1 MTADPLVS
9 VVVPAFNAGATLRET
24 LASIAAQ
31 TYRELEI
38 IVVDDGST
46 DDTAEIAEGYV
57 NADPRFRLLRQANLG
72 VAAARNTGIRASSAA
87 YIAFIDA
94 DDLWHPSKT
103 AKQLALLLASGGE
116 TALVYSPFR
125 QIDAKGMVYGASR
138 NHRVDGWVANRHFYV
153 NIVGNGSSI
162 LIRKR
167 VLEEIGGFSSL
178 LSERDAQGSEDMLLQ
193 LQVALRYRFATVPE
207 YLVGYR
213 QSLHGLSSREERML
227 RSTLLSLEIALADS
241 PDLVQFEKSGMFGRK
256 LWEYLKLMAS
266 HGRLG
271 QGLAFVLPYVRGRT
285 GLLAEAVLQDGAHK
299 FKRLC
304 QVALDLPAGLLRS
317 KPAINLRHFYDY
329 DPRDPNYADH
339 LPVTQE
345 MERRDAVY
353 AALLALAPLDAAYN
367 PEKYLTKTDPVRQPP
382 EFPGLRK
389 PRNET
394 ITL

>member
-31 TYRELEI
+31 THRELEI

-46 DDTAEIAEGYV
+46 DDTAEIAEGFAK
-57 NADPRFRLLRQANLG
+57 ADPRFRLLRQPNLG

-103 AKQLALLLASGGE
+103 AKQLALLLASGAE

-153 NIVGNGSSI
+153 NVVGNGSSI

-178 LSERDAQGSEDMLLQ
+178 LHELDAQGSEDLLLQ

-213 QSLHGLSSREERML
+213 QSLHGLSSHEERML
-227 RSTLLSLEIALADS
+227 RSTLLSLKVALAEY
-241 PDLVQFEKSGMFGRK
+241 PELIGFEDSGMFGQK
-256 LWEYLKLMAS
+256 LWEYLKFMAL
-266 HGRLG
+266 HGRIG
-271 QGLAFVLPYVRGRT
+271 RGLAFVLPFLQGRA
-285 GLLAEAVLQDGAHK
+285 GLVAGAALKDGAHK
-299 FKRLC
+299 FKRLW
-304 QVALDLPAGLLRS
+304 QVTLAFPAGLLRP
-317 KPAINLRHFYDY
+317 KPAITLRHFYDY
-329 DPRDPNYADH
+329 DPCDPNYADH
-339 LPVTQE
+339 LPASPE

-353 AALLALAPLDAAYN
+353 ATLLALAPLDAAYN
-367 PEKYLTKTDPVRQPP
+367 PDRYLTKTDPPRRGQ
-382 EFPGLRK
+382 EFGRLRN

-394 ITL
+394 A